1 MIIAI
6 AIILSFTVGWALGSL
21 ISYYNH
27 IELSALLPAEDQPEP
42 VLPAELQRLQA
53 DNARLKETA
62 DFYLGLYSETMQL
75 RKTQ

>member
-6 AIILSFTVGWALGSL
+6 VVLAFIAGMALGSL
-21 ISYYNH
+21 VSYYT
-27 IELSALLPAEDQPEP
+27 LRLPPFLEAEDQPEP
-42 VLPAELQRLQA
+42 ALPAELQRLQA